1 MTHQQAVDRHAVE
14 RYLLDEMPEIER
26 YAFEEHLFD
35 CEMCAD
41 DIRIGAVMREG
52 VEAGFLPVAV
62 TDKAEGITDKTEG
75 KRQKAKG
82 DLGQQTQDPG
92 LKTQDPRLTT
102 QDPRPRT
109 QDPVPASATWRAALP
124 WAVAAMLAITAGY
137 QSLFVVPDLR
147 ARVVGPS
154 VLSPVTL
161 RGASRGTE
169 PTLTRPA
176 TGVISMAVDLTGVAA
191 GARLTYDLRAADG
204 ASVASGTA
212 AAPPPGTPLL
222 LLIPASALDTAGR
235 YVLTVATGDA
245 PGSASED
252 YGFSVESEK

>member
-1 MTHQQAVDRHAVE
+1 M
-14 RYLLDEMPEIER
+14 
-26 YAFEEHLFD
+26 
-35 CEMCAD
+35 
-41 DIRIGAVMREG
+41 
-52 VEAGFLPVAV
+52 
-62 TDKAEGITDKTEG
+62 
-75 KRQKAKG
+75 
-82 DLGQQTQDPG
+82 
-92 LKTQDPRLTT
+92 
-102 QDPRPRT
+102 
-109 QDPVPASATWRAALP
+109 P
-124 WAVAAMLAITAGY
+124 WAVAAMLAVTAGY
-137 QSLFVVPDLR
+137 QALWVVPDLR
-147 ARVVGPS
+147 ARAIGPS

-176 TGVISMAVDLTGVAA
+176 TGVISLAIDLTGVPA

-222 LLIPASALDTAGR
+222 LLIPASALDSAGR
-235 YVLTVATGDA
+235 YLLTVATGDA

>member
-1 MTHQQAVDRHAVE
+1 MTHQQAVDKHAVE

-35 CEMCAD
+35 CEACAD
-41 DIRIGAVMREG
+41 DVRTGAVMREG
-52 VEAGFLPVAV
+52 VAAGLLPDAI
-62 TDKAEGITDKTEG
+62 TDKAEG
-75 KRQKAKG
+75 KRQKAED
-82 DLGQQTQDPG
+82 DLRQQTQGPG
-92 LKTQDPRLTT
+92 PKI
-102 QDPRPRT
+102 QDPRPKP
-109 QDPVPASATWRAALP
+109 QDPAWRAAVP

-137 QSLFVVPDLR
+137 QSLVVVPDLR
-147 ARVVGPS
+147 TRVVGPS

-176 TGVISMAVDLTGVAA
+176 TGVISLAVDLTGVAA

-222 LLIPASALDTAGR
+222 LLIPASALDSAGR

>member
-1 MTHQQAVDRHAVE
+1 MTHQQAVDKHAVE

-35 CEMCAD
+35 CEACAD
-41 DIRIGAVMREG
+41 DVRTGAVMREG
-52 VEAGFLPVAV
+52 VAAGLLPDAV
-62 TDKAEGITDKTEG
+62 TDKAEG
-75 KRQKAKG
+75 KRQKAEE
-82 DLGQQTQDPG
+82 DLRQQTQGPG
-92 LKTQDPRLTT
+92 PRI
-102 QDPRPRT
+102 QDPRPKP
-109 QDPVPASATWRAALP
+109 QAPAWRAAVP

-137 QSLFVVPDLR
+137 QTLVVVPDLR
-147 ARVVGPS
+147 TRAVGPS

-176 TGVISMAVDLTGVAA
+176 TGVISLAVDLTGVLA

-222 LLIPASALDTAGR
+222 LLIPASALDSAGR

-252 YGFSVESEK
+252 YGFSVESQK